1 MTIRSTGSIP
11 GSNGHGRAQNVY
23 LHYHAVTNQRGRRLE
38 RYETTAY
45 NRPTSAREV
54 MLLFLLV
61 GLPVC
66 PPDYLKN
73 NERICMKMEMIRIT
87 IRIQDPDYDH

>member
-1 MTIRSTGSIP
+1 MVGLKTCTYITMLSRIRE
-11 GSNGHGRAQNVY
+11 ADDWK
-23 LHYHAVTNQRGRRLE
+23 

-45 NRPTSAREV
+45 IRPTSAREV